1 MRRSRRP
8 GTTCSNPAFKGKL
21 AMPDPIKTGGGY
33 IFLATQVFRFGK
45 DEEKAMDYMKALH
58 ANIGQY
64 VGTSPQ
70 AIELV
75 GQGQFLLAPNW
86 GHDILTAANQGAA
99 GRVRRARR
107 RRPTRSAAVSIV
119 KGGPNTEGAKT
130 FVDWVLTPEASAL
143 NVKLSNRLSVLPSV
157 PPAPGAPTLDQVEP
171 GGVRPQ
177 PGRPTNKD
185 RLLKAWQ
192 AAVGM

>member
-1 MRRSRRP
+1 MMDAP
-8 GTTCSNPAFKGKL
+8 KPATWDDLLNPAFSGKM
-21 AMPDPIKTGGGY
+21 AMPDPVKTGGGY
-33 IFLATQVFRFGK
+33 LVLATQVFRFGM
-45 DEEKAMDYMKALH
+45 DEEKALEFLKGLH
-58 ANIGQY
+58 ANTAQY

-86 GHDILTAANQGAA
+86 GHDILTAANRGAPVEFVA
-99 GRVRRARR
+99 PAQTANEVGGI
-107 RRPTRSAAVSIV
+107 SII

-157 PPAPGAPTLDQVEP
+157 PPAPGAPTLDQVSLV
-171 GGVRPQ
+171 GYDTVWAA
-177 PGRPTNKD
+177 TN
-185 RLLKAWQ
+185 RERFTKAWQ
-192 AAVGM
+192 SAVGI